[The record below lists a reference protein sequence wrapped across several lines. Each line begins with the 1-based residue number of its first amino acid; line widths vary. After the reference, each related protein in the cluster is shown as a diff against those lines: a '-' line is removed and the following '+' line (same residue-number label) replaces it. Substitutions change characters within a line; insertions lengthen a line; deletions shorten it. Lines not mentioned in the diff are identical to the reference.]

1 MLEQLQ
7 TGTETYGIWPAA
19 LVSIGI
25 FIFFVLS
32 YIKPKKK
39 VEWHSMG
46 TYSAFVIALFT
57 EMYGFPLTIYILT
70 SVFGSKYPVLD
81 PFSHLN
87 GHLWV
92 ALAGGSM
99 AVWVL
104 VMLVSNIAMFGGLW
118 LMGKAWKQIHR
129 GQGKP
134 VTSGLYRH
142 VRHPQYS
149 ALFLITVGMLI
160 QWPTIITVV
169 MWPIMMFMYYRLA
182 RREEREMENNFGD
195 EYIAYRQQVP
205 MFFPRLS
212 PGALFSGNQKAMTK
226 L

>member
-129 GQGKP
+129 GQGEL